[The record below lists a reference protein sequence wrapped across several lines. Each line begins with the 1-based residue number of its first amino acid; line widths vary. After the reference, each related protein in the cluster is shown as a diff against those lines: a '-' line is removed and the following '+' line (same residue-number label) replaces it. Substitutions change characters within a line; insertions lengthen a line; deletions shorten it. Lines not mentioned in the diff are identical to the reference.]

1 MPGTTTVTPTGI
13 LAVDAVDGG
22 TIWSTTSLTYSFPT
36 SASFYTKGA
45 YGSGEPLSNFK
56 AFTPVQ
62 QAAVTS
68 ALAMYSSVSNLTFTQ
83 ITERSTQS
91 ATLRYAESTSR
102 ARPGATIR
110 RPRRKAATPGSTVR
124 WHWYNNPVLGNYAWV
139 AMIHETGHLLG
150 LKHPHNSVG
159 CVRRDAGRPGFAA
172 NTR

>member
-36 SASFYTKGA
+36 SASFYTGCGA

-83 ITERSTQS
+83 ITESSTKT
-91 ATLRYAESTSR
+91 ATLRYAE
-102 ARPGATIR
+102 
-110 RPRRKAATPGSTVR
+110 
-124 WHWYNNPVLGNYAWV
+124 
-139 AMIHETGHLLG
+139 
-150 LKHPHNSVG
+150 
-159 CVRRDAGRPGFAA
+159 F
-172 NTR
+172 